1 MNEERLKLILKQLT
15 ALSNLQAAKNKTQDS
30 LISNLNYQITLIY
43 DELNALKKLNL
54 TKSARIT

>member
-1 MNEERLKLILKQLT
+1 MKEEKLIKVLKQLT
-15 ALSNLQAAKNKTQDS
+15 ALANLQAAKNKTQDS